1 MRVESIDC
9 QADPCTASNAA
20 TASAETAI
28 RIGNRTLA
36 TRYFLAPLAGYTH
49 LAFRRVVRECG
60 GVGLATTDLVQATHL
75 VSGTRWARELVAT
88 HPEDEPLSV
97 QIYGGVAG
105 HLVQAA
111 RWLEERGYAAVDINM
126 GCPIAKITGQGGG
139 ARL

>member
-1 MRVESIDC
+1 MIELQEKPSPQGPD
-9 QADPCTASNAA
+9 NAFA
-20 TASAETAI
+20 QTNDSEI
-28 RIGNRTLA
+28 RIGTRRLA

-60 GVGLATTDLVQATHL
+60 GVGLATTDLVQAAHL

-97 QIYGGVAG
+97 QIYGGVAA

-111 RWLEERGYAAVDINM
+111 QWLEGHGYAAVDINM
-126 GCPIAKITGQGGG
+126 GCPMAKITG
-139 ARL
+139 

>member
-1 MRVESIDC
+1 MINVREQRSP
-9 QADPCTASNAA
+9 QP
-20 TASAETAI
+20 AETAPDAAEVPTI

-60 GVGLATTDLVQATHL
+60 GVGLATTDLVQAAHL

-97 QIYGGVAG
+97 QIYGGVAA

-111 RWLEERGYAAVDINM
+111 QWLEGHGYAAVDINM
-126 GCPIAKITGQGGG
+126 GCPMAKITG
-139 ARL
+139 